1 VNGCSQLCAQYLEE
15 GETLKFARISG
26 KVVSYQKIDR
36 VIEEVFSL
44 REQGF
49 SQQEVASKLKIDRT
63 FISRL
68 EKMGEIRKG
77 NTIAVIGFPI
87 LNKVELIELLN
98 KYGVEFYI
106 IMTEAERW
114 DFVKTK
120 SGIQLLNEVVSI
132 LAKVKAY
139 ETVIIIGSNQRIKIF
154 EAIFDQQVVGIAIGE
169 SPIEEDKAV
178 DISQLAEILAGIKV

>member
-1 VNGCSQLCAQYLEE
+1 M
-15 GETLKFARISG
+15 KFARISG

>member
-1 VNGCSQLCAQYLEE
+1 
-15 GETLKFARISG
+15 LKFARISG

>member
-1 VNGCSQLCAQYLEE
+1 MEE
-15 GETLKFARISG
+15 GEVLKFARIAG

-36 VIEEVFSL
+36 LIEEIFSL
-44 REQGF
+44 RQQGF
-49 SQQEVASKLKIDRT
+49 SQQEVASKLNIDRT

-77 NTIAVIGFPI
+77 NSIAVIGFPI
-87 LNKVELIELLN
+87 LNKAELIELLN

-114 DFVKTK
+114 DFVRTR
-120 SGIQLLNEVVSI
+120 SGIQLLNEVTSI
-132 LAKVKAY
+132 LAKLKAY
-139 ETVIIIGSNQRIKIF
+139 ETVIVIGSNQRIKIF
-154 EAIFDQQVVGIAIGE
+154 EAIFDQQVVGIKIGE

-178 DISQLAEILAGIKV
+178 DISQLAEILAGIKD